1 MSNTESAQPAENLN
15 DIIQAAARQ
24 GFITPERLFS
34 IKLCEGDQFNEFSEL
49 LDYLHEMGVVI
60 AESIQD
66 IPTIPHKRVPEKDLS
81 PVNMEDISIEDSIS
95 LYMREMAV
103 VPLLSLEEEVDLAKK
118 IENAS
123 SAMKEISR
131 SNGQLDTSRRR
142 ELEYCIQEGFRS
154 RESLIKANTR
164 LVVSIA
170 RRYMGR
176 GVPFLDLIQ
185 EGNLG
190 LIRAVE
196 KYEYSRGFRFSTY
209 ATWWIRQSVSRA
221 VTNQSRTIRVPAH
234 MFDRLRNLYAVSRD
248 FEQIHGRQPTENE
261 LAELLGIEISK
272 VRWMQEVAQPPISLD
287 SPVGDDDDSELGF
300 WVKDENTLSPAQ
312 ITYQKMLGER
322 LDEVLSTLTPREA
335 RILRLR
341 FGLGQERPYTLEEV
355 GRKFGLTRERIR
367 QIEGKALRQLR
378 HPKRADLLRDY
389 V

>member
-1 MSNTESAQPAENLN
+1 MSNTESVQPAENLN

-66 IPTIPHKRVPEKDLS
+66 IPTIPHKRVPKKDLS